1 MCNCNC
7 RFNCTLAAFISAIIV
22 GVIAA
27 FLQITGTI
35 TVGVAFLWV
44 ALGIGVVYLAGLL
57 LASVLRRRTERPNC
71 LCRAL
76 NALLSGVLGTILLS
90 LVLLAVG
97 IVATSILSAILVG
110 FLLFFL
116 WLTVSAAA
124 CYVRCATDC
133 E

>member
-7 RFNCTLAAFISAIIV
+7 RFNCTLFAVISAAIL

-27 FLQITGTI
+27 FLQISGVI
-35 TVGVAFLWV
+35 TVSVAFLWV

-57 LASVLRRRTERPNC
+57 ATSVLRRGSVAPNC

-76 NALLSGVLGTILLS
+76 DALLAGVLGTILLS

-97 IVATSILSAILVG
+97 IVATSVLSAVLVG
-110 FLLFFL
+110 VLVFFL
-116 WLTVSAAA
+116 WLAVASAA
-124 CYVRCATDC
+124 CYIRCAADC
-133 E
+133 D